1 MLSSQTSTFLSVL
14 PVKGNDAKS
23 RKFTK
28 LFTSVLFVTVKIGN
42 DVNVTQQEDNK
53 WLSKMHNQTSYS
65 AMELCLIIYET
76 CRNMLKYYLICSSAH
91 SNWAVILATPLSF
104 ILTTILPNPMANLPH
119 LTQML
124 RRASHEQPLAL
135 KHFLLQTLLLLPRCL
150 LFLKLLLFSTFACG
164 IPQAESWVLP

>member
-1 MLSSQTSTFLSVL
+1 
-14 PVKGNDAKS
+14 
-23 RKFTK
+23 
-28 LFTSVLFVTVKIGN
+28 
-42 DVNVTQQEDNK
+42 
-53 WLSKMHNQTSYS
+53 
-65 AMELCLIIYET
+65 
-76 CRNMLKYYLICSSAH
+76 MLKYYLICSSAH

-164 IPQAESWVLP
+164 IP